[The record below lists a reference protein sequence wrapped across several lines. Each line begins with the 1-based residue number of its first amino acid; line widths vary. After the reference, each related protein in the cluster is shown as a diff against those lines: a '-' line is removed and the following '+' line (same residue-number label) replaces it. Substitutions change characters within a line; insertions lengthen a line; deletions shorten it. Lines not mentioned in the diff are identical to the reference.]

1 MIIMKQRSRK
11 IKGRRLTNFVRDKIL
26 KSFPHLKP
34 RDVICVENGHPGPD
48 LILSKEAK
56 ALCPFQGEMKNQQ
69 KMKTIYTW
77 YKQASKNAGALT
89 PLVVAKQNSKDALVI
104 IDFNKFIK
112 LIK

>member
-1 MIIMKQRSRK
+1 
-11 IKGRRLTNFVRDKIL
+11 
-26 KSFPHLKP
+26 
-34 RDVICVENGHPGPD
+34 
-48 LILSKEAK
+48 
-56 ALCPFQGEMKNQQ
+56 MKNQQ